1 MKPGK
6 VLVSMIT
13 SDKFCKLTMCRV
25 EKYFP
30 FICSESAAF
39 NITEYLLYFCLWQKT
54 ISSCQ
59 YTFECSSLF
68 HMLLIVLSFYC
79 SLKERVPKFVRKTL
93 CSWLFLSLS
102 LKLPY
107 FAFFFFFEKPLLLWP
122 ESYTIGIHNTKII
135 SVHSILTFALSNFL
149 NCIC

>member
-1 MKPGK
+1 MKPDK

-13 SDKFCKLTMCRV
+13 SDKFCKLTMCRI

-39 NITEYLLYFCLWQKT
+39 NITEYLLYVCLWQKT

-68 HMLLIVLSFYC
+68 HILLIVLSFYC
-79 SLKERVPKFVRKTL
+79 SLRESVPKFVRKTL
-93 CSWLFLSLS
+93 CCWLFLSLS
-102 LKLPY
+102 LKFPY
-107 FAFFFFFEKPLLLWP
+107 FAFFFLKFDGLWP
-122 ESYTIGIHNTKII
+122 ESYTIDIHNTKIII
-135 SVHSILTFALSNFL
+135 SVHSILTFALPNFL
-149 NCIC
+149 SCIC